1 MGWTPET
8 IKELKRLWNKGF
20 TTVEIGNRLGMSKNA
35 IVGKAHRLGLE
46 SRPSPIKREL
56 VKIQIPTPKPKAKP
70 APAPKKAEKKPAA
83 QSKTVAQVPA
93 PAPVSV
99 PQEKAPKAQKTPAT
113 PKVQAPKAVA
123 PNAASNKANAKPKV
137 EQEEEISLVSA
148 VPPVFEAEPLPEEK
162 VAKKPNHKG
171 VDLADLKPDSCR
183 WPEGD
188 PKDPDFR
195 FCGEPCA
202 PGKIYCEEHCAVAY
216 TGVFKA
222 R

>member
-56 VKIQIPTPKPKAKP
+56 TRVQIQKPKAKP
-70 APAPKKAEKKPAA
+70 APTPKKAEKKPSARSQVQTDTLTSA
-83 QSKTVAQVPA
+83 TVLSSASKKTLSKKSDIKQTVDQDD
-93 PAPVSV
+93 
-99 PQEKAPKAQKTPAT
+99 
-113 PKVQAPKAVA
+113 
-123 PNAASNKANAKPKV
+123 
-137 EQEEEISLVSA
+137 EITLISA
-148 VPPVFEAEPLPEEK
+148 VSPVFEAEPLPEKK
-162 VAKKPNHKG
+162 VPKKPNHKG
-171 VDLADLKPDSCR
+171 VALVDLKPDSCR

-202 PGKIYCEEHCAVAY
+202 AGKIYCEEHCAVAY